1 MLYSYKENV
10 NILTALLVAHGV
22 KHAVVCP
29 GSRNAPI
36 VHNLNECPNITCHPV
51 TDERSAGFYAL
62 GMAQIIRHPVAVCVT
77 SGTALLNLLPAVA
90 EAYYQ
95 HVPLVVISADRPSM
109 WIDQQDGQTLPQLD
123 ALGRFVSKAV
133 SLPEP
138 STDDERWYCNRLV
151 NEALLCCQRHGG
163 SPVHLNVPISEP
175 LFTFNVPALPNERV
189 IRQVAAT
196 TDVGHCQPL
205 LADVQSAKR
214 LMIVVGQLSNKE
226 ARRMAL
232 QLCELS
238 TDVVVVYECLGM
250 ACHEDAPRYPDSPT
264 EGHFP
269 LHIDKVLA
277 RMQQVE
283 QYQPDV
289 VVYLGGTLV
298 SKRLKA
304 FLRQSPAAKTWIV
317 NERGAIYDT
326 FQNLTGVIE
335 GAPNDVLEV
344 ILRYVRGE
352 KEKQRLP
359 FESGFRSRWATL
371 IHQVQAQNERF
382 HPLYSSWL
390 AVKRFFETA
399 SNKGRYILHAANSM
413 SVRLVNHFASDYVFC
428 NRGVNGIDGS
438 LSTAAGCSLVTT
450 QNVYCVIGDLS
461 FFYDQNALWHSLGGN
476 FRVLLLNNG
485 GGVIFQSLPGLKDS
499 TAHQTLISAQHHT
512 SACGI
517 CQQNN
522 VAYLSAHDEEELET
536 HMNHFVNDNFD
547 RPVVFEVFTS
557 QQQDEQ
563 AMNEY
568 KQV

>member
-1 MLYSYKENV
+1 MPYSDKENV

-77 SGTALLNLLPAVA
+77 SGTALLNLLPAAA

-95 HVPLVVISADRPSM
+95 HVPLVVISADRPAM

-175 LFTFNVPALPNERV
+175 LFTFNVPALPTERV
-189 IRQVAAT
+189 IRQVVAT
-196 TDVGHCQPL
+196 EDEDCRRCLEEILMEARRP
-205 LADVQSAKR
+205 
-214 LMIVVGQLSNKE
+214 MIVVGQLTYEVAMILRNT
-226 ARRMAL
+226 L
-232 QLCELS
+232 QQLKTE
-238 TDVVVVYECLGM
+238 VVLLHECLSVGQPQQIDTVLQHIKD
-250 ACHEDAPRYPDSPT
+250 HESDYIPDT
-264 EGHFP
+264 
-269 LHIDKVLA
+269 II
-277 RMQQVE
+277 
-283 QYQPDV
+283 YI
-289 VVYLGGTLV
+289 GGTLV
-298 SKRLKA
+298 SKKIKQ
-304 FLRQSPAAKTWIV
+304 FLRRCTHADTWIV
-317 NERGAIYDT
+317 NSEGRLYDT
-326 FQNLTGVIE
+326 FQNLQGVVE
-335 GAPNDVLEV
+335 GNPVYLLQQLNASIQLM
-344 ILRYVRGE
+344 
-352 KEKQRLP
+352 KQQGSLN
-359 FESGFRSRWATL
+359 FQQDFYHRWQQSIQSAA
-371 IHQVQAQNERF
+371 VDFSNMNV
-382 HPLYSSWL
+382 PYSQLL
-390 AVKRFFETA
+390 AVRTLFQNL
-399 SNKGRYILHAANSM
+399 SISSDYLLHAANSM

-461 FFYDQNALWHSLGGN
+461 FFYDQNALWHGLGGN

-485 GGVIFQSLPGLKDS
+485 GGVIFQSLPGLKGS
-499 TAHQTLISAQHHT
+499 TAQQTLISAQHHT
-512 SACGI
+512 TAWGI

-522 VAYLSAHDEEELET
+522 VAYLSAHDEEELENN
-536 HMNHFVNDNFD
+536 MNRFVYDNFD

>member
-1 MLYSYKENV
+1 MPYSNKENV

-77 SGTALLNLLPAVA
+77 SGTALLNLLPATA

-95 HVPLVVISADRPSM
+95 HVPLVVISADRPVM
-109 WIDQQDGQTLPQLD
+109 WIDQKDGQTLPQLD

-175 LFTFNVPALPNERV
+175 LFTFNVPVLPTERV
-189 IRQVAAT
+189 IRLVAAT
-196 TDVGHCQPL
+196 EDEDCRRCL
-205 LADVQSAKR
+205 EER
-214 LMIVVGQLSNKE
+214 LIAARRPMIVVGQLTYEVAKILRNT
-226 ARRMAL
+226 L
-232 QLCELS
+232 QQLKTE
-238 TDVVVVYECLGM
+238 VVVLHECLSVGQPQQIDTVLQHIKD
-250 ACHEDAPRYPDSPT
+250 HESDYIPDT
-264 EGHFP
+264 
-269 LHIDKVLA
+269 II
-277 RMQQVE
+277 
-283 QYQPDV
+283 YI
-289 VVYLGGTLV
+289 GGTLV
-298 SKRLKA
+298 SKKIKQ
-304 FLRQSPAAKTWIV
+304 FLRRCTHADTWIV
-317 NERGAIYDT
+317 NSEGRLYDT
-326 FQNLTGVIE
+326 FQNLQGVVE
-335 GAPNDVLEV
+335 GNPVYLLQQLNASIQLM
-344 ILRYVRGE
+344 
-352 KEKQRLP
+352 KQQGSLN
-359 FESGFRSRWATL
+359 FQQDFYHRWQQSIQSAA
-371 IHQVQAQNERF
+371 VDFSNMNV
-382 HPLYSSWL
+382 PYSQLL
-390 AVKRFFETA
+390 AVRTLFQNLSF
-399 SNKGRYILHAANSM
+399 SSDYLLHAANSM

-461 FFYDQNALWHSLGGN
+461 FFYDQNALWHSLGGY
-476 FRVLLLNNG
+476 FRVLLLNND

-499 TAHQTLISAQHHT
+499 TAHQALISAQHHT
-512 SACGI
+512 TACGI

-522 VAYLSAHDEEELET
+522 VAYLSAHDEEELENN
-536 HMNHFVNDNFD
+536 MNRFVNDNFD

-557 QQQDEQ
+557 QEQDEQ

>member
-1 MLYSYKENV
+1 MPYSDKENV

-77 SGTALLNLLPAVA
+77 SGTALLNLLPATA

-95 HVPLVVISADRPSM
+95 HVPLVVISADRPVM
-109 WIDQQDGQTLPQLD
+109 WIDQKDGQTLPQLD

-175 LFTFNVPALPNERV
+175 LFTFNVPVLPTERV
-189 IRQVAAT
+189 IRLVAAT
-196 TDVGHCQPL
+196 EDEDCRRCL
-205 LADVQSAKR
+205 EER
-214 LMIVVGQLSNKE
+214 LIAARRPMIVVGQLTYEVAKILRNT
-226 ARRMAL
+226 L
-232 QLCELS
+232 QQLKTE
-238 TDVVVVYECLGM
+238 VVVLHECLSVGQPQQIDTVLQHIKD
-250 ACHEDAPRYPDSPT
+250 HESDYIPDT
-264 EGHFP
+264 
-269 LHIDKVLA
+269 II
-277 RMQQVE
+277 
-283 QYQPDV
+283 YI
-289 VVYLGGTLV
+289 GGTLV
-298 SKRLKA
+298 SKKIKQ
-304 FLRQSPAAKTWIV
+304 FLRRCTHADTWIV
-317 NERGAIYDT
+317 NSEGRLYDT
-326 FQNLTGVIE
+326 FQNLQGVVE
-335 GAPNDVLEV
+335 GNPVYLLQQLNASIQLM
-344 ILRYVRGE
+344 
-352 KEKQRLP
+352 KQQGSLN
-359 FESGFRSRWATL
+359 FQQDFYHRWQQSIQSAA
-371 IHQVQAQNERF
+371 VDFSNMNV
-382 HPLYSSWL
+382 PYSQLL
-390 AVKRFFETA
+390 AVRTLFQNLSF
-399 SNKGRYILHAANSM
+399 SSDYLLHAANSM

-450 QNVYCVIGDLS
+450 QNVYCIIGDLS
-461 FFYDQNALWHSLGGN
+461 FFYDQNALWHCLGGN

-485 GGVIFQSLPGLKDS
+485 GGVIFKSLPGLKDS
-499 TAHQTLISAQHHT
+499 TAQQTLISAQHHT
-512 SACGI
+512 AAWGI

-522 VAYLSAHDEEELET
+522 VAYLSAHDEEELENN
-536 HMNHFVNDNFD
+536 MNRFVNDNFD

-557 QQQDEQ
+557 QEQDEQ

>member
-1 MLYSYKENV
+1 MPYSDKENV

-36 VHNLNECPNITCHPV
+36 VHNLNECHNITCHPV

-62 GMAQIIRHPVAVCVT
+62 GMAQILRHPVAVCVT
-77 SGTALLNLLPAVA
+77 SGTALLNLLPATA

-95 HVPLVVISADRPSM
+95 HVPLVVISADRPAM

-123 ALGRFVSKAV
+123 ALGRFVSKVV

-175 LFTFNVPALPNERV
+175 LFTFNMPALPTERV
-189 IRQVAAT
+189 IRLVVATEDEDCRRCLEEILMEARR
-196 TDVGHCQPL
+196 P
-205 LADVQSAKR
+205 
-214 LMIVVGQLSNKE
+214 MIVVGQLTYEVAMILRNT
-226 ARRMAL
+226 L
-232 QLCELS
+232 QQLKTE
-238 TDVVVVYECLGM
+238 VVLLHECLSVGQPQQIDTVLQHIKD
-250 ACHEDAPRYPDSPT
+250 HESDYIPDT
-264 EGHFP
+264 
-269 LHIDKVLA
+269 II
-277 RMQQVE
+277 
-283 QYQPDV
+283 YI
-289 VVYLGGTLV
+289 GGTLV
-298 SKRLKA
+298 SKKIKQ
-304 FLRQSPAAKTWIV
+304 FLRRCTHADTWIV
-317 NERGAIYDT
+317 NSEGRLYDT
-326 FQNLTGVIE
+326 FQNLQGVVE
-335 GAPNDVLEV
+335 GNPVYLLQQLNASIQLM
-344 ILRYVRGE
+344 
-352 KEKQRLP
+352 KQQGSLN
-359 FESGFRSRWATL
+359 FQQDFYHRWQQSIQSAA
-371 IHQVQAQNERF
+371 VDFSNMNV
-382 HPLYSSWL
+382 PYSQLL
-390 AVKRFFETA
+390 AVRTLFQNL
-399 SNKGRYILHAANSM
+399 SISSDYLLHAANSM
-413 SVRLVNHFASDYVFC
+413 SVRLVNLFASDYVFC

-485 GGVIFQSLPGLKDS
+485 GGGIFQSLPGLKES
-499 TAHQTLISAQHHT
+499 AAHRSFISGQHHT
-512 SACGI
+512 SAWGI

-522 VAYLSAHDEEELET
+522 VTYLSAHDEEELENN
-536 HMNHFVNDNFD
+536 MNHFVNDNFD
-547 RPVVFEVFTS
+547 RPIVFEVFTS

>member
-1 MLYSYKENV
+1 MPYSDKENV

-77 SGTALLNLLPAVA
+77 SGTALLNLLPATA

-95 HVPLVVISADRPSM
+95 HVPLVVISADRPVM

-138 STDDERWYCNRLV
+138 STDDGRWYCNRLV

-175 LFTFNVPALPNERV
+175 LFTFNVPALPTERV

-196 TDVGHCQPL
+196 EDEACRRCL
-205 LADVQSAKR
+205 EER
-214 LMIVVGQLSNKE
+214 LMAARRPMIVVGQLTYEVAKILRNT
-226 ARRMAL
+226 L
-232 QLCELS
+232 QQLQTE
-238 TDVVVVYECLGM
+238 VVVLHECLSVGQPQQIDTVLQHIKD
-250 ACHEDAPRYPDSPT
+250 HESDYMPDT
-264 EGHFP
+264 
-269 LHIDKVLA
+269 II
-277 RMQQVE
+277 
-283 QYQPDV
+283 YI
-289 VVYLGGTLV
+289 GGTLV
-298 SKRLKA
+298 SKKIKQ
-304 FLRQSPAAKTWIV
+304 FLRRCTHADTWIV
-317 NERGAIYDT
+317 SSEGRLYDT
-326 FQNLTGVIE
+326 FQNLQGVVE
-335 GAPNDVLEV
+335 GNPVYLLQQLNASVQLM
-344 ILRYVRGE
+344 
-352 KEKQRLP
+352 KQQGSLNFQRD
-359 FESGFRSRWATL
+359 FYHRWQQSIQSAA
-371 IHQVQAQNERF
+371 VAFSNMNV
-382 HPLYSSWL
+382 PYSQFL
-390 AVKRFFETA
+390 AVKTLFHNLSF
-399 SNKGRYILHAANSM
+399 SSDYLLHAANSM

-450 QNVYCVIGDLS
+450 QNVYCIIGDLS

-499 TAHQTLISAQHHT
+499 TAQQTLISAQHHT
-512 SACGI
+512 TACGI

-522 VAYLSAHDEEELET
+522 VAYLSAHDEEELENN
-536 HMNHFVNDNFD
+536 MNRFVNNNFD

-557 QQQDEQ
+557 PEQDEQ